1 MTGATGAA
9 AVLGEEFDVMYG
21 WVKLLGDLTI
31 TPMFSTTTKE
41 LALKA
46 VVDSAPVGVTINR
59 YGRQVV

>member
-1 MTGATGAA
+1 M
-9 AVLGEEFDVMYG
+9 LGEEFDVMYG